1 MITTA
6 EIILRL
12 FAAVAIVFFLC
23 QMARFI
29 DRREED
35 GNGMNK
41 GDKE

>member
-6 EIILRL
+6 GIILRL
-12 FAAVAIVFFLC
+12 FAAVAIVFLVC
-23 QMARFI
+23 QLARFI

-35 GNGMNK
+35 GMNK